1 METPRVSGKASQTLA
16 EQSSL
21 RLALGFYLPSLSCL
35 GNPST
40 WVPGSPDWTEIGS
53 SVLSRELGLSLASLN
68 VWGVLSAVLTP
79 AVVCGGGGT
88 ACICA

>member
-1 METPRVSGKASQTLA
+1 METPIVSGKASQTLA

-21 RLALGFYLPSLSCL
+21 WLALGFYLLSLSYL

-68 VWGVLSAVLTP
+68 VWGVLFAPCSLL
-79 AVVCGGGGT
+79 C
-88 ACICA
+88 